1 MKTFYWLVKREFWEH
16 RGGFLW
22 APVITGGI
30 FLLLN
35 IMAIV
40 AAEVL
45 GARHGIHF
53 GASSE
58 MQNVI
63 ARMDAGDMSQ
73 VGTALDM
80 ALYSPMALI
89 TVVLGLV
96 VFFYC
101 LGAIY
106 DERRDRSIL
115 FWKSLPVSDSST
127 VLAKVAS
134 AVVLAPVI
142 ATVVGVVVGM
152 LLLACVALVLS
163 FHGINV
169 WRLLVLAHPLHVMA
183 NLIGYIPLYLLW
195 ALPSVGWL
203 LLCSA
208 WARSKP
214 FLWAI
219 ALPIAT
225 GLLVTWFGIM
235 GLFNL
240 SSGWFWQNVVLRG
253 LFSAFPG
260 AGVAWNA
267 DRLTLSTDGGHP
279 NLDFMNLGQT
289 YQMLASANL
298 WIGVLVGAGL
308 IAAAIWFRRWRDDS

>member
-1 MKTFYWLVKREFWEH
+1 MKTFTWLVKREFWEH

-35 IMAIV
+35 LMAII
-40 AAEVL
+40 AAEVV
-45 GARHGIHF
+45 GSRHGVRW

-58 MQNVI
+58 LQEVI
-63 ARMDAGDMSQ
+63 RRMDAGDLSQ

-80 ALYSPMALI
+80 AMYSSMALL
-89 TVVLGLV
+89 TVVLGFV

-101 LGAIY
+101 LGAVY

-115 FWKSLPVSDSST
+115 FWKSLPLSDSAT
-127 VLAKVAS
+127 VLSKVAS
-134 AVVLAPVI
+134 ATLVAPII
-142 ATVVGVVVGM
+142 ATLVGLAAGILQLVM
-152 LLLACVALVLS
+152 LAVALS
-163 FHGINV
+163 FHGVDV
-169 WRLLVLAHPLHVMA
+169 WRLLLLSHPFRVAA

-208 WARSKP
+208 WARTKP
-214 FLWAI
+214 FLWAV
-219 ALPIAT
+219 ALPVAT

-240 SSGWFWQNVVLRG
+240 SSGWFWQNIVLRA

-267 DRLTLSTDGGHP
+267 DRLTVSTDGGHAS
-279 NLDFMNLGQT
+279 LDFMNLGQT
-289 YQMLASANL
+289 YQMLGSANL
-298 WIGVLVGAGL
+298 WIGVLAGAGL
-308 IAAAIWFRRWRDDS
+308 IGAAIWFRRWRDDS

>member
-22 APVITGGI
+22 APVITGCI

-219 ALPIAT
+219 ALPVAT

>member
-1 MKTFYWLVKREFWEH
+1 MKTFTWLVKREFWEH

-35 IMAIV
+35 LMAII
-40 AAEVL
+40 AAEVV
-45 GARHGIHF
+45 GSRHGVRW

-58 MQNVI
+58 LQEVI
-63 ARMDAGDMSQ
+63 RRMDAGDLSQ

-80 ALYSPMALI
+80 AMYSSMALL
-89 TVVLGLV
+89 TVVLGFV

-101 LGAIY
+101 LGAVY

-115 FWKSLPVSDSST
+115 FWKSLPLSDSAT
-127 VLAKVAS
+127 VLSKVAS
-134 AVVLAPVI
+134 ATLVAPII
-142 ATVVGVVVGM
+142 ATLVGLAAGILQLVM
-152 LLLACVALVLS
+152 LAVALS
-163 FHGINV
+163 FHGVDV
-169 WRLLVLAHPLHVMA
+169 WRLLLLSHPFRVAA

-208 WARSKP
+208 WARTKP
-214 FLWAI
+214 FLWAV
-219 ALPIAT
+219 ALPVAT

-240 SSGWFWQNVVLRG
+240 SSGWFWQNIVLRA

-267 DRLTLSTDGGHP
+267 DRLTVSTDGGHAS
-279 NLDFMNLGQT
+279 LGFMNLGQT
-289 YQMLASANL
+289 YQMLGSANL
-298 WIGVLVGAGL
+298 WIGVLAGAGL
-308 IAAAIWFRRWRDDS
+308 IGAAIWFRRWRDDS